1 MRGCTQ
7 TDGALQRAVVRR
19 RRRLLCPIAAA
30 AVAGPTTAWAA
41 LGKLRLEEALYGVGS
56 VLREFCSRL
65 RDVVQVFTQPRCCV
79 GEVVNSHRPSS
90 GRVPRSRRRV

>member
-7 TDGALQRAVVRR
+7 TDGALQRAVVRRRRRR

-41 LGKLRLEEALYGVGS
+41 LGKLRLQEALYGGSS
-56 VLREFCSRL
+56 VLSHFGSRL
-65 RDVVQVFTQPRCCV
+65 RDVARDFTQTRC
-79 GEVVNSHRPSS
+79 
-90 GRVPRSRRRV
+90 